1 MAAKRPCPCEGGT
14 VVTLPLDEVKQRV
27 ATLALW
33 SVAVSDGQ
41 ALLRRA
47 FVARNFAGAM
57 SFLNG
62 AASIAENLG
71 HHPNMS
77 ISAYRNVTVDVYT
90 HSVSGITDLDFE
102 LAAKLDTVPVVYSPK
117 FLKDNPEIQEAELER
132 EKKAAETIA
141 RGGSRPDALQVV
153 FPGDIA
159 SFKDKTVLITG
170 CSRGL
175 GLGFVTELLVAG
187 ARVIASCRDPDSAVE
202 LKTVLQEHAGD
213 CFPILVKMDTD
224 DWESITSA
232 VAEISIKTGV
242 IDVLINNAGR
252 SNANHPVDPIKSCT
266 KSDML
271 GVYGTNVCGSTRMTQ
286 AVLPLMASSAVKKI
300 VNVSSGLASIQ
311 NVLAYQ
317 GGTSNPG
324 GIASYRCSKAALNMM
339 SRVFAAELA
348 EDGFTVVAL
357 SPGWVQT
364 DQGSQGGRNPPLD
377 IKTSIQSC
385 LRVAAGLE
393 ASKHNGKYVN
403 YDGTALPY

>member
-1 MAAKRPCPCEGGT
+1 MAHAQSCPCEDDT
-14 VVTLPLDEVKQRV
+14 LRALPLDEVKERV

-33 SVAVSDGQ
+33 RFEINEEQ

-47 FVARNFAGAM
+47 FIAKNFAEAM

-62 AASIAENLG
+62 AASIAENMG

-77 ISAYRNVTVDVYT
+77 ISGYRNVTIDVYT

-102 LAAKLDTVPVVYSPK
+102 LAAKLDAVPVAYSPK
-117 FLKDNPEIQEAELER
+117 FLKDHPDIQEAELQR
-132 EKKAAETIA
+132 SMAVAELMA

-153 FPGDIA
+153 SPGDLA

-175 GLGFVTELLVAG
+175 GLGFVTELLRFG
-187 ARVIASCRDPDSAVE
+187 ARVIASCRDPDSAVD
-202 LKTVLQEHAGD
+202 LQAALQEHAKD
-213 CFPILVKMDTD
+213 VFPILVKIDTD
-224 DWESITSA
+224 EWKSIDAA
-232 VAEISIKTGV
+232 VAEIKSKVSVVDI
-242 IDVLINNAGR
+242 LINNAGR
-252 SNANHPVDPIKSCT
+252 GTANHPIDPIRSCT

-271 GVYGTNVCGSTRMTQ
+271 GVYDTNVCGSTRMTQ
-286 AVLPLMASSAVKKI
+286 AVIPLMASSTVKKVI
-300 VNVSSGLASIQ
+300 NLSSGLASIQ

-348 EDGFTVVAL
+348 QDGFTVVAL
-357 SPGWVQT
+357 SPGWVRT
-364 DQGSQGGRNPPLD
+364 DQGSQGGRSPPLD
-377 IKTSIQSC
+377 VDTSIQSC
-385 LRVAAGLE
+385 LRVVAGLE
-393 ASKHNGKYVN
+393 ASKHNGKYLN